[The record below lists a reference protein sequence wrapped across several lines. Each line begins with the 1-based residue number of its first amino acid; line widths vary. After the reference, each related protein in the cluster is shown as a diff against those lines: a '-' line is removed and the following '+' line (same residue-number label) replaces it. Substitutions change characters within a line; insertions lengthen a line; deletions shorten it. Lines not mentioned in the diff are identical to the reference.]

1 MASKKEKPDKERMGL
16 VAERIWRGAELRI
29 MEDVV
34 RRIKKAGEI
43 TSTADYQINRLIE
56 MGRSREEVER
66 IIKESLDATWSEMFE
81 MYDKVAEWEY
91 VRNQEVYE
99 QITDGIRKMIITHA
113 IPEGEKLP
121 SVRELAS
128 KFAINP
134 NAVRKAYQEL
144 EEEGYVCDRE
154 GERMAASEKQIAE
167 LIRKELLQEFDT
179 VVIRLQNMSVGTE
192 ELTGRMWK
200 LAGGSK
206 DFD

>member
-1 MASKKEKPDKERMGL
+1 MQPDCRDIKP
-16 VAERIWRGAELRI
+16 
-29 MEDVV
+29 
-34 RRIKKAGEI
+34 
-43 TSTADYQINRLIE
+43 
-56 MGRSREEVER
+56 
-66 IIKESLDATWSEMFE
+66 
-81 MYDKVAEWEY
+81 
-91 VRNQEVYE
+91 VYE

-144 EEEGYVCDRE
+144 EEEGYVCDWE

-179 VVIRLQNMSVGTE
+179 VVIRLQNMSVAHAVLVKQLCFCNISSCMII
-192 ELTGRMWK
+192 LTRPC
-200 LAGGSK
+200 L
-206 DFD
+206 

>member
-1 MASKKEKPDKERMGL
+1 MQPDCRDIKP
-16 VAERIWRGAELRI
+16 
-29 MEDVV
+29 
-34 RRIKKAGEI
+34 
-43 TSTADYQINRLIE
+43 
-56 MGRSREEVER
+56 
-66 IIKESLDATWSEMFE
+66 
-81 MYDKVAEWEY
+81 
-91 VRNQEVYE
+91 VYE

-167 LIRKELLQEFDT
+167 LIRKRAAAGVRHGGNQTAEYVGRDRGIDRT
-179 VVIRLQNMSVGTE
+179 YVGT
-192 ELTGRMWK
+192 GRRK
-200 LAGGSK
+200 QRL
-206 DFD
+206 

>member
-1 MASKKEKPDKERMGL
+1 MQPDCRDIKP
-16 VAERIWRGAELRI
+16 
-29 MEDVV
+29 
-34 RRIKKAGEI
+34 
-43 TSTADYQINRLIE
+43 
-56 MGRSREEVER
+56 
-66 IIKESLDATWSEMFE
+66 
-81 MYDKVAEWEY
+81 
-91 VRNQEVYE
+91 VYE

-128 KFAINP
+128 KFAVNP
-134 NAVRKAYQEL
+134 NAVRNAYQEL

-154 GERMAASEKQIAE
+154 GERMIAE

>member
-1 MASKKEKPDKERMGL
+1 MQPDCRDIKP
-16 VAERIWRGAELRI
+16 
-29 MEDVV
+29 
-34 RRIKKAGEI
+34 
-43 TSTADYQINRLIE
+43 
-56 MGRSREEVER
+56 
-66 IIKESLDATWSEMFE
+66 
-81 MYDKVAEWEY
+81 
-91 VRNQEVYE
+91 VYE

-154 GERMAASEKQIAE
+154 GERMAASEKQI
-167 LIRKELLQEFDT
+167 
-179 VVIRLQNMSVGTE
+179 IRLQNMSVGTE
-192 ELTGRMWK
+192 ELTGRMWE

>member
-1 MASKKEKPDKERMGL
+1 MQPDCRDIKP
-16 VAERIWRGAELRI
+16 
-29 MEDVV
+29 
-34 RRIKKAGEI
+34 
-43 TSTADYQINRLIE
+43 
-56 MGRSREEVER
+56 
-66 IIKESLDATWSEMFE
+66 
-81 MYDKVAEWEY
+81 
-91 VRNQEVYE
+91 VYE

-179 VVIRLQNMSVGTE
+179 VVIRLQKHIWACGTKRCRE
-192 ELTGRMWK
+192 INPDPSSDRCIP
-200 LAGGSK
+200 AGCRRN
-206 DFD
+206 FY

>member
-1 MASKKEKPDKERMGL
+1 MQPDCRDIKP
-16 VAERIWRGAELRI
+16 
-29 MEDVV
+29 
-34 RRIKKAGEI
+34 
-43 TSTADYQINRLIE
+43 
-56 MGRSREEVER
+56 
-66 IIKESLDATWSEMFE
+66 
-81 MYDKVAEWEY
+81 
-91 VRNQEVYE
+91 VYE

-167 LIRKELLQEFDT
+167 LLKIHPYAVKKNLPLARKYSVL
-179 VVIRLQNMSVGTE
+179 RLRQAVEDLVRAEEDVKTGRLTDKMSV
-192 ELTGRMWK
+192 ELMLVK
-200 LAGGSK
+200 YSL
-206 DFD
+206 

>member
-1 MASKKEKPDKERMGL
+1 MQPDCRDIKP
-16 VAERIWRGAELRI
+16 
-29 MEDVV
+29 
-34 RRIKKAGEI
+34 
-43 TSTADYQINRLIE
+43 
-56 MGRSREEVER
+56 
-66 IIKESLDATWSEMFE
+66 
-81 MYDKVAEWEY
+81 
-91 VRNQEVYE
+91 VYE

-113 IPEGEKLP
+113 IPEGE
-121 SVRELAS
+121 

-192 ELTGRMWK
+192 ELTGRMWE

>member
-1 MASKKEKPDKERMGL
+1 MQPDCRDIKP
-16 VAERIWRGAELRI
+16 
-29 MEDVV
+29 
-34 RRIKKAGEI
+34 
-43 TSTADYQINRLIE
+43 
-56 MGRSREEVER
+56 
-66 IIKESLDATWSEMFE
+66 
-81 MYDKVAEWEY
+81 
-91 VRNQEVYE
+91 VYE

-179 VVIRLQNMSVGTE
+179 VVIRLQNMSIVNCNMRSFIYTI
-192 ELTGRMWK
+192 
-200 LAGGSK
+200 LAICININCTIICK
-206 DFD
+206 N

>member
-1 MASKKEKPDKERMGL
+1 MQPDCRDIKP
-16 VAERIWRGAELRI
+16 
-29 MEDVV
+29 
-34 RRIKKAGEI
+34 
-43 TSTADYQINRLIE
+43 
-56 MGRSREEVER
+56 
-66 IIKESLDATWSEMFE
+66 
-81 MYDKVAEWEY
+81 
-91 VRNQEVYE
+91 VYE

-192 ELTGRMWK
+192 ELTGRMWE
-200 LAGGSK
+200 LADRIDISRRTVENNIKKMKESDIVVRHGSPK
-206 DFD
+206 NGYWEIIE

>member
-1 MASKKEKPDKERMGL
+1 MQPDCRDIKP
-16 VAERIWRGAELRI
+16 
-29 MEDVV
+29 
-34 RRIKKAGEI
+34 
-43 TSTADYQINRLIE
+43 
-56 MGRSREEVER
+56 
-66 IIKESLDATWSEMFE
+66 
-81 MYDKVAEWEY
+81 
-91 VRNQEVYE
+91 VYE

-167 LIRKELLQEFDT
+167 LIRDT

-192 ELTGRMWK
+192 ELTGRMWE

>member
-1 MASKKEKPDKERMGL
+1 MQPDCRDIKP
-16 VAERIWRGAELRI
+16 
-29 MEDVV
+29 
-34 RRIKKAGEI
+34 
-43 TSTADYQINRLIE
+43 
-56 MGRSREEVER
+56 
-66 IIKESLDATWSEMFE
+66 
-81 MYDKVAEWEY
+81 
-91 VRNQEVYE
+91 VYE

-128 KFAINP
+128 KFAVNP

-144 EEEGYVCDRE
+144 EEEGYVCDWE

-167 LIRKELLQEFDT
+167 LIRKELLQEFYT

-192 ELTGRMWK
+192 ELTGRMWE